1 MEAMKSAF
9 ILVTIF
15 VSIFISPGLSFELT
29 PANIKPG
36 EEMVLTGI
44 AKPGSQL
51 SFQSSFTMNLPVTAG
66 KYEYEATVEIPQ
78 KPNRFTVAARNV
90 QDFNAGVKFGIW
102 ITKSF
107 KASGGTARISQGD
120 VPPGRYN
127 LKIFGTALP
136 GSTEVPVTVEAET
149 QVQAD
154 SCRKI

>member
-1 MEAMKSAF
+1 
-9 ILVTIF
+9 
-15 VSIFISPGLSFELT
+15 
-29 PANIKPG
+29 
-36 EEMVLTGI
+36 MVLTGI

-107 KASGGTARISQGD
+107 KASGGTASISQGD

-127 LKIFGTALP
+127 LKIIWY
-136 GSTEVPVTVEAET
+136 GSARIDRGSRNGRGRDAG
-149 QVQAD
+149 QGRF
-154 SCRKI
+154 CRKI